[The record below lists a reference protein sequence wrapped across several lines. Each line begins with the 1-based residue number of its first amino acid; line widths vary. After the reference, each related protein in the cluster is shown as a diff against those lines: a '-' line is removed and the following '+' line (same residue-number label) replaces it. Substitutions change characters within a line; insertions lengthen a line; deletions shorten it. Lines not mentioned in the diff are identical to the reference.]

1 MTQLELAQKHEIEQ
15 LQKKLELMK
24 KLSTT
29 NGFYQY
35 YFSKLKDFPFN
46 YECFAHVNDLYYNLF
61 GVERYTSFDSFRN
74 SLKNNL
80 KK

>member
-1 MTQLELAQKHEIEQ
+1 MTQLEIAQKHEIEQ

-35 YFSKLKDFPFN
+35 YFSKLKDFKFN
-46 YECFAHVNDLYYNLF
+46 YECFAHVNDLYYKTF
-61 GVERYTSFDSFRN
+61 GIERYKSYESFRR
-74 SLKNNL
+74 SLNNQN
-80 KK
+80 K